1 MCPAED
7 VSVESDPD
15 RAQTILIV
23 EDETL
28 IRMATAEH
36 LRDAG
41 YIVVEAATGEEAQ
54 AVLEA
59 GVPVSLIFSDVNMPG
74 AVDGLALAE
83 WAGAQ
88 RNPPMVMLT
97 SGVPVLLTQARTRC
111 PNVCAFLVKPYL
123 LEDVERSVRELLP
136 RAEDVANR

>member
-7 VSVESDPD
+7 IFVEADPV
-15 RAQTILIV
+15 RTPIILIV

-28 IRMATAEH
+28 VRMAAADF

-41 YIVVEAATGEEAQ
+41 YTVVEAANGDEAQ

-59 GVPVSLIFSDVNMPG
+59 GVQIGLIFSDVNMPG

-83 WAGAQ
+83 WALAQ
-88 RNPPMVMLT
+88 QKPPIVMLT
-97 SGVPVLLTQARTRC
+97 SGVSDMLKHARAQC
-111 PNVCAFLVKPYL
+111 ANVRAFLIKPYAYED
-123 LEDVERSVRELLP
+123 LERAVRELLP
-136 RAEDVANR
+136 IDPSR

>member
-7 VSVESDPD
+7 VSVQPDPD
-15 RAQTILIV
+15 RGHTILIV

-28 IRMATAEH
+28 VRMATAEH

-41 YIVVEAATGEEAQ
+41 YTVIEAATGEEAQ

-59 GVPVSLIFSDVNMPG
+59 GVSVSLIFSDVNMPG
-74 AVDGLALAE
+74 AVDGLALAV

-88 RNPPMVMLT
+88 SNPPVVLLT
-97 SGVPVLLTQARTRC
+97 SGVPDMLAQARQRC
-111 PNVCAFLVKPYL
+111 PSVRAYLTKPYVY
-123 LEDVERSVRELLP
+123 EDLERSIRELLP
-136 RAEDVANR
+136 RQDNAD

>member
-1 MCPAED
+1 MDRIYVAERKMCPAED
-7 VSVESDPD
+7 VSVEADPD

-28 IRMATAEH
+28 VRMATAEH

-59 GVPVSLIFSDVNMPG
+59 GVPVSLIFSDVNMPD
-74 AVDGLALAE
+74 AIDGLLAALNDAGIMARPSWTLMHRLPMYRSSPRGGLSVAE
-83 WAGAQ
+83 E
-88 RNPPMVMLT
+88 
-97 SGVPVLLTQARTRC
+97 
-111 PNVCAFLVKPYL
+111 
-123 LEDVERSVRELLP
+123 LERRIVSLP
-136 RAEDVANR
+136 SSAALGR

>member
-7 VSVESDPD
+7 ISVETDPD
-15 RAQTILIV
+15 RGAIVLIV

-28 IRMATAEH
+28 VRMAAAEH

-41 YIVVEAATGEEAQ
+41 YAVVEAASGDEAQ

-59 GVPVSLIFSDVNMPG
+59 GVRVSLIFSDVNMPG
-74 AVDGLALAE
+74 AVDGLALAQ

-88 RNPPMVMLT
+88 QNPPIVMLT
-97 SGVPVLLTQARTRC
+97 SGVPEVLTQARARC
-111 PNVCAFLVKPYL
+111 PNVRKFLIKPYVY
-123 LEDVERSVRELLP
+123 EDLERSLRELL
-136 RAEDVANR
+136 RRSDETTSR

>member
-7 VSVESDPD
+7 VSLEPDLD
-15 RAQTILIV
+15 RAHTILIV

-28 IRMATAEH
+28 VRMATAEH

-41 YIVVEAATGEEAQ
+41 YTVIEAATGEEAQ

-59 GVPVSLIFSDVNMPG
+59 GVAVSLIFSDVNMPG
-74 AVDGLALAE
+74 AVDGLALAA

-88 RNPPMVMLT
+88 SNPPVVLLT
-97 SGVPVLLTQARTRC
+97 SGVPDMLTQARTRC
-111 PNVCAFLVKPYL
+111 PNVRAYLTKPYVY
-123 LEDVERSVRELLP
+123 EDLERSIRELLP
-136 RAEDVANR
+136 PRPESAD

>member
-7 VSVESDPD
+7 VFVESDPD
-15 RAQTILIV
+15 RGHTILIV

-28 IRMATAEH
+28 VRMATAEH

-41 YIVVEAATGEEAQ
+41 YTVVEAATGDEAQ

-59 GVPVSLIFSDVNMPG
+59 GVPVSLIFSDLNMPG
-74 AVDGLALAE
+74 SVDGLALAE

-88 RNPPMVMLT
+88 RNPPVVMLT
-97 SGVPVLLTQARTRC
+97 SGVPVQLTQARTRC
-111 PNVCAFLVKPYL
+111 PNVCAFLVKPYV
-123 LEDVERSVRELLP
+123 LEEVERSMRELLA
-136 RAEDVANR
+136 R

>member
-7 VSVESDPD
+7 VSLEPDSD
-15 RAQTILIV
+15 RAHTILIV

-28 IRMATAEH
+28 VRMATAEH

-41 YIVVEAATGEEAQ
+41 YTVVEAASGEEAQ

-59 GVPVSLIFSDVNMPG
+59 GVQVSLIFSDVNMPG
-74 AVDGLALAE
+74 AVDGLALAA

-88 RNPPMVMLT
+88 HNPPVVLLT
-97 SGVPVLLTQARTRC
+97 SGVPDMLTQARARC
-111 PNVCAFLVKPYL
+111 PHVQAYLTKPYVY
-123 LEDVERSVRELLP
+123 EDLERSIRELLP
-136 RAEDVANR
+136 RLDGDD